1 MRLIEIERFSGSENI
16 FRQMKRKRK
25 ETVFMT
31 KLMLKNRCHL
41 LFVHWL
47 TFRFY
52 FTVVAAVVVVAVV
65 VVVGAAVVV
74 VVAAVVV
81 SLDCRIL
88 RMSWI
93 SCADT
98 DADVDVAFKKIRKI
112 IKTTAEK
119 FLKDSYSNQHSGVL
133 NIEFSEIMNSPRRN
147 QSESPNEQVVWAP
160 SPSVE
165 NPQIHTFDIAFLLY
179 YYNNSNDVEYDN
191 VTLTG

>member
-1 MRLIEIERFSGSENI
+1 
-16 FRQMKRKRK
+16 MKINRK

-52 FTVVAAVVVVAVV
+52 FTVVAAVVLAAVVVVALV

-74 VVAAVVV
+74 VGAAVVV

-112 IKTTAEK
+112 VRLQQRS
-119 FLKDSYSNQHSGVL
+119 F
-133 NIEFSEIMNSPRRN
+133 
-147 QSESPNEQVVWAP
+147 
-160 SPSVE
+160 
-165 NPQIHTFDIAFLLY
+165 
-179 YYNNSNDVEYDN
+179 
-191 VTLTG
+191 